1 MNGAFRKQAP
11 LDSASSR
18 RLVQEGM
25 PHSSHITLHLNVELM
40 DNVDHYERRKGM
52 WMIWMRIGWE
62 LGLRVYVLLRRW
74 EKGTSLRQIK
84 CSWTWNFV
92 VLVVATSNVA

>member
-1 MNGAFRKQAP
+1 
-11 LDSASSR
+11 
-18 RLVQEGM
+18 
-25 PHSSHITLHLNVELM
+25 
-40 DNVDHYERRKGM
+40 
-52 WMIWMRIGWE
+52 MRIGWE